1 MTKAFALCGAMDEAL
16 VFSEEVAFH
25 QAIRSPLIKSERKG
39 GSGDFKDT
47 DFELKQLVSESLT
60 AEGVSDIFKIAGID
74 RPDISILSDE
84 FLKEVHKME
93 HKNLAV
99 ELLEKLLKDEVK
111 SRFRT
116 NVVKDK
122 KFSELLQNALTKYQN
137 RSIEA
142 AQVIAELIEM
152 AKEFKKDIEKTNE
165 LDLNPAEN
173 AFYDALSNNKSAE
186 ELMGEEVLLQIAR
199 EIAEKLRKNITV
211 DWSVRESVR
220 ARLRLLVKSLLR
232 KYKYPPDQQDEAV
245 ELVLSQ
251 AEVISEE
258 FLTT

>member
-1 MTKAFALCGAMDEAL
+1 M
-16 VFSEEVAFH
+16 
-25 QAIRSPLIKSERKG
+25 
-39 GSGDFKDT
+39 
-47 DFELKQLVSESLT
+47 
-60 AEGVSDIFKIAGID
+60 
-74 RPDISILSDE
+74 
-84 FLKEVHKME
+84 
-93 HKNLAV
+93 
-99 ELLEKLLKDEVK
+99 
-111 SRFRT
+111 
-116 NVVKDK
+116 
-122 KFSELLQNALTKYQN
+122 QNALTKYQN

-142 AQVIAELIEM
+142 AEVIAELIEM

-165 LDLNPAEN
+165 LHLNPTEN
-173 AFYDALSNNKSAE
+173 AFYDALSSNKSAE
-186 ELMGEEVLLQIAR
+186 ELMGEEVLLHIAR

-258 FLTT
+258 WAVN

>member
-1 MTKAFALCGAMDEAL
+1 
-16 VFSEEVAFH
+16 
-25 QAIRSPLIKSERKG
+25 
-39 GSGDFKDT
+39 
-47 DFELKQLVSESLT
+47 
-60 AEGVSDIFKIAGID
+60 
-74 RPDISILSDE
+74 
-84 FLKEVHKME
+84 ME

-116 NVVKDK
+116 NVVMNK
-122 KFSELLQNALTKYQN
+122 KFSELLQNALTRYQN

-152 AKEFKKDIEKTNE
+152 ANEFKKNIEKTNE
-165 LDLNPAEN
+165 LNLNPAEN

-220 ARLRLLVKSLLR
+220 ARLRLLVKTLLK

-258 FLTT
+258 WAIH